1 MMAGRYGKKTKLD
14 FGQLRELR
22 SGIVLLALL
31 LIQSGPPQALAQTQT
46 ETDTPGGETT
56 VEEQSG
62 SQNTESRDSGPF
74 KEADQLLREGR
85 FKEARSELEKLSN
98 RFKEKHQTD
107 DLIRAFERLSIAQRH
122 LGEYIEAER
131 TLKFAL
137 GMCKPGEEDKDGNST
152 KARVLFHLSDIL
164 DQAGQYKESGY
175 IVKQGTTAVRHL
187 SIAGSLPYLE
197 TELVNIDARMLVTQG
212 ELSKAEEL
220 VSEALYMVN
229 ALPEKPEEFCL
240 PGSSLSASKAY
251 LKAKVLSTQALLKES
266 EGKMDEAGQ
275 IAKSAYELF
284 SADKKT
290 ALKDPRSARLLFLY
304 SPDRAKLK
312 ADLSED
318 EELSKAVLLEIEAK
332 EKRDKN
338 DLDGALASLQE
349 AYKIRSANLEPASAI
364 IGNTMIGLADL
375 NIRKNNFANAVSL
388 ATKGYEI
395 LARTVDQTSPWIAE
409 ATAILGRA
417 HIGLGA
423 TEGVEPLLTHAWNI
437 EAKRMGKDSPAVLDI
452 MQSLSELYL
461 MQKNYTKA
469 IQVGAPVTAAR
480 EKVYGTTSLELVPTL
495 STTGTAYARLKKYD
509 TARTL
514 LNRAKSILEAK
525 GRTKTAAYGDVLAAI
540 GVNETLHYKWTLGK
554 VSLQKAVDL
563 YENLY
568 GANNRKTV
576 AMKLLYRQMS
586 KHRNVIPGAKN
597 VLMQGGFKP
606 QAPDSF

>member
-1 MMAGRYGKKTKLD
+1 MMAGRNGNKTELD
-14 FGQLRELR
+14 FGKTRELR
-22 SGIVLLALL
+22 SGIILLALL
-31 LIQSGPPQALAQTQT
+31 FIQSSPPASIALEEADSPSDIKSEQQTANKQNS
-46 ETDTPGGETT
+46 ET
-56 VEEQSG
+56 
-62 SQNTESRDSGPF
+62 QNSGPF
-74 KEADQLLREGR
+74 KAVDLLLKEGR
-85 FKEARSELEKLSN
+85 FKEARSELEKLSIK
-98 RFKEKHQTD
+98 FKEKHQTE

-122 LGEYIEAER
+122 LGEFIEAER

-164 DQAGQYKESGY
+164 DQAGQYKEAGY

-212 ELSKAEEL
+212 DLSKAEEL

-251 LKAKVLSTQALLKES
+251 LKAKVLSTQTLLKES
-266 EGKMDEAGQ
+266 EGKIAEADK
-275 IAKSAYELF
+275 IAKSAYEIF
-284 SADKKT
+284 STDTKT
-290 ALKDPRSARLLFLY
+290 ALKDPRSARLLFRF
-304 SPDRAKLK
+304 SPERAKLK
-312 ADLSED
+312 ADLGED
-318 EELSKAVLLEIEAK
+318 NELSKAALLEIEAR

-364 IGNTMIGLADL
+364 IGNTMVGLADL

-409 ATAILGRA
+409 ATSTLGRA
-417 HIGLGA
+417 HMGLGA

-437 EAKRMGKDSPAVLDI
+437 EAKRLGKDSPAVLDI

-461 MQKNYTKA
+461 MQKNYVKA
-469 IQVGAPVTAAR
+469 IQVGAPVTTAR
-480 EKVYGTTSLELVPTL
+480 EKAYGSTSLELVPTL
-495 STTGTAYARLKKYD
+495 TSTGTAYARLKKYD
-509 TARTL
+509 IAKGL
-514 LNRAKSILEAK
+514 LNRAKSILEAN
-525 GRTKTAAYGDVLAAI
+525 GRAKTSVYGDVLAAI
-540 GVNETLHYKWTLGK
+540 GVNETLHYRWTQGK
-554 VSLQKAVDL
+554 VSLQKAIDL
-563 YENLY
+563 YEGLY
-568 GANNRKTV
+568 GANNRKTI

-586 KHRNVIPGAKN
+586 KHRTKIPGAKN

>member
-1 MMAGRYGKKTKLD
+1 MMAGRNGNKTELD
-14 FGQLRELR
+14 FGKSRELR
-22 SGIVLLALL
+22 SGIILLALL
-31 LIQSGPPQALAQTQT
+31 LIQSSPPASIAQEEADSPSDIKSEQQTTNKQNSETQ
-46 ETDTPGGETT
+46 
-56 VEEQSG
+56 
-62 SQNTESRDSGPF
+62 NSGPF
-74 KEADQLLREGR
+74 KAVDLLLKEGR
-85 FKEARSELEKLSN
+85 FKEARSELEKLSIK
-98 RFKEKHQTD
+98 FKEKHQTE

-122 LGEYIEAER
+122 LGEFIEAER

-164 DQAGQYKESGY
+164 DQAGQYKEAGY

-212 ELSKAEEL
+212 DLSKAEEL

-251 LKAKVLSTQALLKES
+251 LKGKVLSTQTLLKES
-266 EGKMDEAGQ
+266 EGKIAEADK
-275 IAKSAYELF
+275 IAKSAYEIF
-284 SADKKT
+284 STDTKT
-290 ALKDPRSARLLFLY
+290 ALKDPRSARLLFRF
-304 SPDRAKLK
+304 SPERAKLK
-312 ADLSED
+312 ADLGED
-318 EELSKAVLLEIEAK
+318 NELSKAALLEIEAR

-364 IGNTMIGLADL
+364 IGNTMVGLADL
-375 NIRKNNFANAVSL
+375 NIRKNKFADAVSL

-409 ATAILGRA
+409 ATSTLGRA
-417 HIGLGA
+417 HMGLGA

-437 EAKRMGKDSPAVLDI
+437 EAKRLGKDSPAVLDI

-461 MQKNYTKA
+461 MQKNYVKA
-469 IQVGAPVTAAR
+469 IQVGAPVTTAR
-480 EKVYGTTSLELVPTL
+480 EKAYGSTSLELVPTL
-495 STTGTAYARLKKYD
+495 TSTGTAYARLKKYD
-509 TARTL
+509 IAKGL
-514 LNRAKSILEAK
+514 LNRAKSILEAN
-525 GRTKTAAYGDVLAAI
+525 GRAKTSVYGDVLAAI
-540 GVNETLHYKWTLGK
+540 GVNETLHYRWTQGK
-554 VSLQKAVDL
+554 VSLQKAIDL
-563 YENLY
+563 YEGLY
-568 GANNRKTV
+568 GANNRKTIS
-576 AMKLLYRQMS
+576 MKLLYRQMS
-586 KHRNVIPGAKN
+586 KHRTTIPGAKN